1 MRITRT
7 IAIAVLL
14 AGAAVTTQ
22 IAAANDAASDPLN
35 PVETAAA
42 KLGERPTTPPATAPA
57 PMAAGIPAVRAI
69 EADGIVSGSEPDPE
83 TFDRQGLETWWREH
97 FHKDQ

>member
-7 IAIAVLL
+7 IATAVLL

-22 IAAANDAASDPLN
+22 IAAAADAARDPLN

-42 KLGERPTTPPATAPA
+42 KPGERRTMPPAAAPA

-97 FHKDQ
+97 LHKDR

>member
-1 MRITRT
+1 MRIIRT

-22 IAAANDAASDPLN
+22 IAAAADAARD

-42 KLGERPTTPPATAPA
+42 KPGEPRRMPPATAPA
-57 PMAAGIPAVRAI
+57 PVAAGIPAVRAI
-69 EADGIVSGSEPDPE
+69 EADGIVSGSEADPE

-97 FHKDQ
+97 LHKDR